1 MASLSSLPN
10 ELKLQILNYAPDLA
24 TLFALARTSSNFW
37 HLYYQDRQ
45 RLATATAIAQLLEH
59 GIDVQDKKARVLTFY
74 IELNRFRDISMLLRI
89 FQAQNRRKEPI
100 KLSVNE
106 CIALVSGLLDAVDKM
121 KKHMSRGNRNWRT
134 YLLGRE

>member
-10 ELKLQILNYAPDLA
+10 ELKLQILKHAPDLA
-24 TLFALARTSSNFW
+24 TLFALARTSSSFW

-59 GIDVQDKKARVLTFY
+59 GIDVQDNKSRVLIFY
-74 IELNRFRDISMLLRI
+74 IEVHQFRDIGMLLRI
-89 FQAQNRRKEPI
+89 FQARNRHKKPI

-106 CIALVSGLLDAVDKM
+106 CIVLVSGLLDALGKL
-121 KKHMSRGNRNWRT
+121 KKHMSRGNRDWRT
-134 YLLGRE
+134 HLLGRE